1 MTQVEEKWNLYRTIT
16 RGHQTYVIYNHAIKD
31 VINEWAYDYSLDVR
45 LTIKEPGVNG
55 VGLTEIE
62 YREVIALEQILIGQ
76 MAEVDCLY
84 VGRITT
90 QGFVFYTFYTNT
102 NESTLNE
109 RVSLIESRGD
119 YELASSYN
127 HDPDRDSYWN
137 YLFPTKRDLRVIQD
151 KEIVDALVEQGD
163 MLKQARR
170 IDHLAFF
177 DSEND
182 VKKFCNWLK
191 GNKFKVKEYVGL
203 GKIKDKFQL
212 SFYQA
217 EAIPLPNETN
227 PITIKLLEKAKQFNG
242 DYDGWSA
249 CVITT

>member
-1 MTQVEEKWNLYRTIT
+1 MTQVEEKWNLYHTIT
-16 RGHQTYVIYNHAIKD
+16 RGHETYVIYNHAVKD
-31 VINEWAYDYSLDVR
+31 VINDWGYGYSLDVR
-45 LTIKEPGVNG
+45 LTIKEPGDNG
-55 VGLTEIE
+55 VGLTETE
-62 YREVIALEQILIGQ
+62 YREVMALEQVLIDR

-90 QGFVFYTFYTNT
+90 QGFLFYTFYTNT
-102 NESTLNE
+102 NESTLTE
-109 RVSLIESRGD
+109 CVSLIESQSY
-119 YELASSYN
+119 YELATSYN

-151 KEIVDALVEQGD
+151 KEIIDALVEQRD

-182 VKKFCNWLK
+182 VKNFCDWLR
-191 GNKFKVKEYVGL
+191 GNKFRVEEYVRV

-212 SFYQA
+212 SFYQT
-217 EAIPLPNETN
+217 EAIPLPDEMN
-227 PITIKLLEKAKQFNG
+227 PITIKLLEKADQFNG

-249 CVITT
+249 RVITR